1 MTRLLARIKQWFQ
14 DRRIQAVTYDVA
26 RERVQRGAAYLDD
39 VDPGWHE
46 RVDPS
51 TLELADGSA
60 CILGQLHGD
69 FRLGLG
75 RSHLINLSSAPR
87 GSLSPV
93 AYGFKCTSDVPDE
106 VQDRDYRMLNR
117 AWREAIRERRPD
129 AEFDAESGAE
139 PQATPEAPAAD
150 VRESVPESATPIPD
164 APQPSGD
171 GARLPH
177 VDAITIECREEAA
190 GAEETAFEG

>member
-14 DRRIQAVTYDVA
+14 DRRIQAVTYDAA
-26 RERVQRGAAYLDD
+26 RKRVERGAAYLDD
-39 VDPGWHE
+39 VDPGWHD

-60 CILGQLHGD
+60 CVLGQLHGD

-93 AYGFKCTSDVPDE
+93 AYGFKGASDVPED

-117 AWREAIRERRPD
+117 AWREAIRERRTD
-129 AEFDAESGAE
+129 A
-139 PQATPEAPAAD
+139 AAD
-150 VRESVPESATPIPD
+150 TPPVAAPKSPPTSASPVPETA
-164 APQPSGD
+164 QPSGD

-177 VDAITIECREEAA
+177 VDAITIERNTKAA
-190 GAEETAFEG
+190 DA